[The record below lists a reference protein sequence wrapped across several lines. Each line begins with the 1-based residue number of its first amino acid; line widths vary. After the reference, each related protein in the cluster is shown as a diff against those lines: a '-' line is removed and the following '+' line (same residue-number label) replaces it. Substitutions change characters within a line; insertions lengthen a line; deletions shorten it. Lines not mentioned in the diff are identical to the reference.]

1 MRQSFFN
8 QTNPAWPSWNS
19 AVSFYQELAET
30 EPAWSSMAEFTQQ
43 ISESRYHEGLYPGMS
58 HATLLIAQTPR
69 FVRGREV
76 LEIEFVTKEQ
86 RLRFDFFESP
96 DARQHWSRECEPAAA
111 FALLEK
117 LLWMKRWFLT
127 SRSAEE

>member
-1 MRQSFFN
+1 MRQDYFN
-8 QTNPAWPSWNS
+8 RMNPAWSSWEAIVTS
-19 AVSFYQELAET
+19 YQQLAET
-30 EPAWSSMAEFTQQ
+30 EPAWASMVEFTQQ
-43 ISESRYHEGLYPGMS
+43 IAKSRYRQGLCPGKS

-76 LEIEFVTKEQ
+76 LEVDFLPKEQ
-86 RLRFDFFESP
+86 RLRFVFFESP

-117 LLWMKRWFLT
+117 LLGMKRWFLF
-127 SRSAEE
+127 SE